1 MKALISKQQTAL
13 DTKKN
18 EQAMLNN
25 EKIFS
30 TADLWNIERRKR
42 ISVQRRFI

>member
-13 DTKKN
+13 DTKKS

-42 ISVQRRFI
+42 NRVQRRFI

>member
-1 MKALISKQQTAL
+1 MKALLSKQQTAL
-13 DTKKN
+13 DSKKS

-30 TADLWNIERRKR
+30 SADLWNIERRKR
-42 ISVQRRFI
+42 TRIQRRFI